1 MKSVL
6 AAVICA
12 WLAVM
17 LEVSGT
23 GLIPRGA
30 LFLPVICAVFTWQ
43 PGVRPLLIGGILLL
57 LDWIARPTLLPAV
70 PLLLPF
76 AVLLI
81 VPHDARR
88 RYGVRRMLRL
98 PAPLQIPLLTVIA
111 TGLQCLAGVS
121 YPALP
126 NSEEL
131 RLLVSH
137 SLLPLLLVALPVS
150 AVLALLLR
158 LAEETGLRR
167 PFLSELQRI

>member
-43 PGVRPLLIGGILLL
+43 PGARPLLIGGVLLL

-88 RYGVRRMLRL
+88 RYEVRRILRL
-98 PAPLQIPLLTVIA
+98 PTPLHIPLLTVIA
-111 TGLQCLAGVS
+111 AGLQCLAGVS
-121 YPALP
+121 YPVLP

-137 SLLPLLLVALPVS
+137 SLLPMLLMALPFS
-150 AVLALLLR
+150 AVLALLVR